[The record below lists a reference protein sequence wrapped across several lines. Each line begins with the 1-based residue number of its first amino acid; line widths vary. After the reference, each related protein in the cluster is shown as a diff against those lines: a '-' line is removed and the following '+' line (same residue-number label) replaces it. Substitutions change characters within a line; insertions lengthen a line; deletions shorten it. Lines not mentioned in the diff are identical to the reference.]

1 MPLWQKI
8 VGNYIDNMS
17 SHHIVRENQ
26 EPALVIFD
34 AHAIPFEKVQELL
47 EWMPTIVVMYTQ
59 VEIVLGWGIKIDVV
73 LVPTG
78 EEASWAERT
87 KDQQPIEIIS
97 FHVNETPLHKAI
109 SLLQSRNIP
118 AVNWLVKELQ
128 TLTGLSDF
136 IVDAEVFVDNK
147 RWSRVKSGRFEK
159 WLPVGA
165 ILRIFPEQACSEIS
179 DGKLIVERDGL
190 VVLQGKQVFW
200 IGEEV
205 G

>member
-1 MPLWQKI
+1 
-8 VGNYIDNMS
+8 MS

-34 AHAIPFEKVQELL
+34 ARAIPFEKVQELL
-47 EWMPTIVVMYTQ
+47 EWMPTIVVLHTQ
-59 VEIVLGWGIKIDVV
+59 VEIVLSWGIKMDVV
-73 LVPTG
+73 LVPAS
-78 EEASWAERT
+78 EETSWTERT
-87 KDQQPIEIIS
+87 KDQQPIEVIS
-97 FHVNETPLHKAI
+97 FQANEPPLNKTI

-128 TLTGLSDF
+128 TLTGLIDF
-136 IVDAEVFVDNK
+136 TGDAEVFVDNK

-159 WLPVGA
+159 WLPTGTA
-165 ILRIFPEQACSEIS
+165 LYIFPEQACSEIA
-179 DGKLIVERDGL
+179 DGKFIVERDGV

-200 IGEEV
+200 VGEEV

>member
-1 MPLWQKI
+1 
-8 VGNYIDNMS
+8 MS

-34 AHAIPFEKVQELL
+34 ARAIPFEKVQELL
-47 EWMPTIVVMYTQ
+47 EWMPTIVVLHTQ
-59 VEIVLGWGIKIDVV
+59 VEIVLSWGIKMDVV
-73 LVPTG
+73 LVPAG
-78 EEASWAERT
+78 EETSWVERT
-87 KDQQPIEIIS
+87 KDQQPIEVIS
-97 FHVNETPLHKAI
+97 FQANEPPLTKAI

-128 TLTGLSDF
+128 TLTGLIDF
-136 IVDAEVFVDNK
+136 TGDTEVFVDNK

-159 WLPVGA
+159 WLPVGTA
-165 ILRIFPEQACSEIS
+165 LYIFPEQACSEIA
-179 DGKLIVERDGL
+179 DGKFIVERDGV

-200 IGEEV
+200 VGEEV